1 MNNMISEDQIVAMS
15 AEELWDLYNHLR
27 GVLKQKLRLQ
37 MKEFDGLLQAL
48 LNANERL
55 QEPLNATKAGTSKSR
70 RPYPRPAP
78 QFRNPDDPS
87 QTWAG
92 RGLRPRWLT
101 DQIKAGRNI
110 DEFRIAPTARRKRSA
125 GRGTLN

>member
-1 MNNMISEDQIVAMS
+1 MNNMISEDQIGAMS
-15 AEELWDLYNHLR
+15 AEDMWDLYNHLR
-27 GVLKQKLRLQ
+27 GVLKHKLRRQ
-37 MKEFDGLLQAL
+37 MKEIDGLLKAL

-55 QEPLNATKAGTSKSR
+55 QAPLNATEVGASKSR

-78 QFRNPDDPS
+78 QFRNPDNPS

-101 DQIKAGRNI
+101 AQIKAGRSI
-110 DEFRIAPTARRKRSA
+110 DEFRIASTDRRKRSV
-125 GRGTLN
+125 GRA

>member
-1 MNNMISEDQIVAMS
+1 MNNMINEDQIVAMS
-15 AEELWDLYNHLR
+15 AEDLWDLYNHLR
-27 GVLKQKLRLQ
+27 GVLKHKLRLQ
-37 MKEFDGLLQAL
+37 MKEIDGLLKAL

-55 QEPLNATKAGTSKSR
+55 QGPSNPGEAPTNKAR

-101 DQIKAGRNI
+101 AHIKAGRSI
-110 DEFRIAPTARRKRSA
+110 DEFRIANTDRRKRSV
-125 GRGTLN
+125 GRGT